1 MKIIFSPEYSGTV
14 YAKSAEGKDVLMDT
28 MVLNAIGL
36 INLLELRLGLHY
48 DNAAA
53 NERVAL
59 YYKAVS
65 QYMAAHPQNVLAA
78 SFQISGLGTANAMLA
93 WRDELRSADW
103 NFGGMDVSE
112 RLNVLIDVEESFR
125 KVDGK
130 DMTDRIHIVL
140 EQIELQKLDFSDITI
155 ELPVDK
161 SLLKPLIKALIEKLE
176 AHGAKTDL
184 AQGATVENNLNKVRN
199 LITTNDKKNITLD
212 PNDHS
217 LEIWE
222 FPDERLTCEYLS
234 FADMNDVDV
243 WVNSDNKQMDNW
255 LRLMNK
261 PQTGSVTADCTP
273 QLTQL
278 FVMGLGMF
286 DNPLNVNTLIEWLNM
301 PIHPISKHARSIL
314 ADTIV
319 SEGGYRNEACK
330 EIVKQY
336 IEGKYVYLN
345 DEQKSL
351 PKEEQNEIILKD
363 KPKRQKKVDVFLPPF
378 DVQQT
383 IKTDKV
389 RLFVA
394 ELSAWASQQAHLMAG
409 EVGNEQWIEQLMAV
423 SAMCET
429 FRILLETIS
438 DDTIS
443 YKTIDSWMST
453 IYNKGSYTNAVA
465 ERGCRTVVDSP
476 AKIVSVAKKT
486 VWIGVDGD
494 TNRSQE
500 CAFLYPSEKAALENN
515 GDIHSWPENDENSYH
530 EQMLMTPLRM
540 TSDKL
545 ILVVR
550 KRIGGEPTMKHPL
563 LVRLEIILD
572 KEYNKLPKIDG
583 EKLYNDIKSK
593 HKVEPVTIGNDCAEL
608 KFKYAD
614 KIKWPDHMSPTTI
627 GTLAQY
633 PFDYLMER
641 LLNITNDGKAQ
652 MADVK
657 RTKGNVAHAVIEKL
671 FAPRGEDKYSKP
683 EEIAQRIKN
692 EYAKVFDEVIDA
704 KGALLQLIENRLN
717 QKLLREQLHNCLDA
731 LLEILKD
738 NELKVTGCERYVDGS
753 LGLDLPTKVDDNGKE
768 KDCDMLGFID
778 MTLEDK
784 EGNPVVFDF
793 KWSTWAK
800 GYQNILKENRS
811 VQLEL
816 YRWMLGKKAQKNVE
830 RVAYFLM
837 PNAQL
842 FSKEEFKG
850 RNCNKIDPDNKD
862 NIVDQIKQSAKY
874 RMQQIKNGIV
884 EINGNFDEL
893 QYVKDTESRG
903 LFPLKKNDDGTK
915 EDNFFS
921 QYGLFY

>member
-14 YAKSAEGKDVLMDT
+14 YAKSAEGKDLLMDT
-28 MVLNAIGL
+28 VVLNAIGL

-103 NFGGMDVSE
+103 NFGGKDVSE
-112 RLNVLIDVEESFR
+112 RLKVLIDVEESFR

-161 SLLKPLIKALIEKLE
+161 SLLKPLIKALIDKLE

-184 AQGATVENNLNKVRN
+184 AQGATVENNLNKVRK
-199 LITTNDKKNITLD
+199 LITTKDKASITLD
-212 PNDHS
+212 PNDNS

-222 FPDERLTCEYLS
+222 FPDERLACEYLS
-234 FADMNDVDV
+234 FAEMNDVDV
-243 WVNSDNKQMDNW
+243 WVNADNKQMDNW

-301 PIHPISKHARSIL
+301 PIHPISKLARMSL
-314 ADTIV
+314 ADAIV
-319 SEGGYRNEACK
+319 NEGGYRNDACK

-336 IEGKYVYLN
+336 IEGKYVCLN
-345 DEQKSL
+345 DEQKLLS
-351 PKEEQNEIILKD
+351 KEEQDEIILKD
-363 KPKRQKKVDVFLPPF
+363 KPKRQKKVEMFLPPF

-383 IKTDKV
+383 IKTGKV
-389 RLFVA
+389 RQFVT
-394 ELSAWASQQAHLMAG
+394 ELSAWASQRAHLMAG
-409 EVGNEQWIEQLMAV
+409 DAGNEQWIEQLMAV

-429 FRILLETIS
+429 FRILLETIN

-465 ERGCRTVVDSP
+465 ERGCRIVVDSP
-476 AKIVSVAKKT
+476 AKIASVAKKV

-494 TNRSQE
+494 TNRSLE
-500 CAFLYPSEKAALENN
+500 CAFLYPSEKAALEKN
-515 GDIHSWPENDENSYH
+515 GDIHLWPENDENSYH

-563 LVRLEIILD
+563 IVRLEETLGKKNICL
-572 KEYNKLPKIDG
+572 LKIDG
-583 EKLYNDIKSK
+583 EKLYNDIKSR
-593 HKVEPVTIGNDCAEL
+593 HKVEPVTNCNNCAEL
-608 KFKYAD
+608 KFNYAD

-627 GTLAQY
+627 STLVQY

-652 MADVK
+652 MADEK
-657 RTKGNVAHAVIEKL
+657 RTQGNVAHAVIEKL
-671 FAPRGEDKYSKP
+671 FAPRGEARYSKP

-692 EYAKVFDEVIDA
+692 EYATVFDEVIDA
-704 KGALLQLIENRLN
+704 KGALLQLTENKLT
-717 QKLLREQLHNCLDA
+717 QKLLREQLHTCLDA
-731 LLEILKD
+731 LLEILKE
-738 NELKVTGCERYVDGS
+738 NELKVTGCEHYVEDK
-753 LGLDLPTKVDDNGKE
+753 LGLDLPTKVDENDNKKE
-768 KDCDMLGFID
+768 RDMLGYID

-784 EGNPVVFDF
+784 DGHPVVFDF
-793 KWSTWAK
+793 KWSTWAI
-800 GYQNILKENRS
+800 GYQNFLKENRS
-811 VQLEL
+811 IQLEL
-816 YRWMLGKKAQKNVE
+816 YRWMLGKEKRDEVR

-837 PNAQL
+837 PSAQL

-862 NIVDQIKQSAKY
+862 NIVEQIRQSALY
-874 RMQQIKNGIV
+874 RMRQIKNGIV
-884 EINGNFDEL
+884 EIGGNYDEL
-893 QYVKDTESRG
+893 QYVKDTESRD
-903 LFPLKKNDDGTK
+903 LFPLKKNDDGTR